1 MNLGKFHLNSVSR
14 TKNIAYNLSKLSKAG
29 DMFALYGEIGV
40 GKTTFAKYFINQ
52 AAEKVMVPSPSYNIY
67 FRYECSKAPIY
78 HMDAWRIKN
87 SNEVIN
93 LGITDYF
100 RESIFIIEWA
110 DKIETYLPDSRL
122 RINIEYNNNFRTI
135 SFYGNRTW
143 KRRLDNFLKR
153 ELVE

>member
-67 FRYECSKAPIY
+67 FRYEC
-78 HMDAWRIKN
+78 
-87 SNEVIN
+87 
-93 LGITDYF
+93 
-100 RESIFIIEWA
+100 
-110 DKIETYLPDSRL
+110 
-122 RINIEYNNNFRTI
+122 
-135 SFYGNRTW
+135 
-143 KRRLDNFLKR
+143 
-153 ELVE
+153 

>member
-14 TKNIAYNLSKLSKAG
+14 TKNIACNLYKLSKAG

-40 GKTTFAKYFINQ
+40 GKTTFAKHFINQ
-52 AAEKVMVPSPSYNIY
+52 AIKKVIVPSPSYNIY
-67 FRYECSKAPIY
+67 FRYECPKAPIY

-110 DKIETYLPDSRL
+110 DKIETYLPNSRL
-122 RINIEYNNNFRTI
+122 SINIEYNNNLRKI
-135 SFYGNRTW
+135 SFYGNKVW
-143 KRRLDNFLKR
+143 KRRLDNYFKR
-153 ELVE
+153 ELIE